1 MANEDAEQLR
11 EYLDKLNGLGVE
23 NDKFA
28 KTRFLA
34 NKFKTLHLYLLLYKS
49 LFAQFFS
56 GLDGDYSLFTKYDPK
71 RLKIEIILFK
81 KINKIFFRF
90 CRIRQTFE
98 EIKNIIDQ
106 CYI

>member
-71 RLKIEIILFK
+71 LLKIEIILFK
-81 KINKIFFRF
+81 KINKKFLDFAVFGKPLKKLKI
-90 CRIRQTFE
+90 
-98 EIKNIIDQ
+98 
-106 CYI
+106 